1 MIHALH
7 GNAGLPD
14 DLMPLLRAAGQPFQ
28 AWHLWRTLT
37 DYPETATP
45 DGFAVHLNA
54 MASRD
59 AHRPRILLGYSL
71 GARLALHALTQQP
84 QLWDAAILISGH
96 PGLSTADERAARLVQ
111 DQAWAVRFLREPWP
125 AVMAAWNAQPVLAGE
140 TVPATDQRLVEMWRH
155 EIARACD
162 AWSLARQMDL
172 RTRFAA
178 VACPV
183 LWLTGEDDEKF
194 TALAAESC
202 ALMPHARHAVI
213 PEAGHRVHLDQPQ
226 AAGHAIAAFL
236 REPVPV
242 PSAESANPVAVP
254 GASS

>member
-14 DLMPLLRAAGQPFQ
+14 DLMPLLHAAGQPFQ

-37 DYPETATP
+37 DYPEAATL

-59 AHRPRILLGYSL
+59 TRRPRILLGYSL

-96 PGLSTADERAARLVQ
+96 PGLRTAEERAARLVQ
-111 DQAWAVRFLREPWP
+111 DQSWAVRFLREPWP
-125 AVMAAWNAQPVLAGE
+125 DVMAAWNAQPVLAGE
-140 TVPATDQRLVEMWRH
+140 TVPATDQRLIETWRH
-155 EIARACD
+155 EIARASD
-162 AWSLARQMDL
+162 AWSLARQADL
-172 RTRFAA
+172 RARLGT
-178 VACPV
+178 VSCPV
-183 LWLTGEDDEKF
+183 LWLTGTLDEKF

-202 ALMPHARHAVI
+202 ALLKHARHAVI
-213 PEAGHRVHLDQPQ
+213 PDAGHRAHLDQPDAV
-226 AAGHAIAAFL
+226 AALAADFCSMA
-236 REPVPV
+236 
-242 PSAESANPVAVP
+242 SAEAAKPVAAPV
-254 GASS
+254 ASP